1 VKIAMR
7 KIQIVTDSTAYI
19 EKDESIEKNISI
31 VPLSVQFCG
40 RVFKEGF
47 PGEFKDFFDSLENTN
62 EFPTTSQ
69 PAVGD
74 FVEAY
79 VKALQVGEEIISIV
93 ISSELSGTYNSAR
106 LAADLVAPDRIT
118 VIDSKTSAGNLK
130 LLVNRAVQLAEQGVS
145 RSEIEKEV
153 IKQRENMNA
162 NLTVDTLEYLKRGG
176 RLSNTTAFIG
186 SLLNIKPVIGLIDG
200 KLVPVGKERG
210 KKKAME
216 AIISMVPENA
226 ERISI
231 AHVQNYEE
239 ALQYKIE
246 LEMKFPNAVITIDE
260 LGPVIGSHLGPKAI
274 GLCASW

>member
-1 VKIAMR
+1 MK
-7 KIQIVTDSTAYI
+7 KIQIVTDSTAYLAKEYSFGKTI
-19 EKDESIEKNISI
+19 KI
-31 VPLSVQFCG
+31 VPLSVNFLG
-40 RVFKEGF
+40 KADKEGF
-47 PGEFKDFFDSLENTN
+47 PGEFEDFYEKLESTK

-74 FVEAY
+74 FIEAY
-79 VKALQVGEEIISIV
+79 KRALEIGDEIITIV

-106 LAADLVAPDRIT
+106 LAADMLDAEKIT

-130 LLVNRAVQLAEQGVS
+130 LLVEKAIQLSEQGFS
-145 RSEIEKEV
+145 RGEIEAEI
-153 IKQRENMNA
+153 IKQRENMNI

-176 RLSNTTAFIG
+176 RLSSTTAFIG
-186 SLLNIKPVIGLIDG
+186 TLLNIKPVIGLVDG

-216 AIISMVPENA
+216 SIISMVPEYA
-226 ERISI
+226 KRISI
-231 AHVQNYEE
+231 AHVQNRSE
-239 ALQYKIE
+239 AEAYKIE
-246 LEMKFPNAVITIDE
+246 LEKRFTNAIITIDE